1 MEMNR
6 QDQRLFFDGCD
17 TVELAKKYGTPL
29 YLVSLSSIYEKVKQL
44 KSAFTDRY
52 ENTRIAYAAKAFLTK
67 GMVRIIDE
75 LDLCLDVVSGGE
87 LDCALRAGFPPER
100 IEFNGNN
107 KLPWE
112 IDLAVKS
119 GVGRLIIDGFN
130 ELDGIIESA
139 KKHHRTVPVLIR
151 LTPGVSA
158 DSHDYIVTGKKDSK
172 FGFPVDSPAL
182 YRTIE
187 QAIESEYTDFLGF
200 HFHIGSQL
208 ESNEVYLDSLDIV
221 FELLKKLRK
230 ERGFVSKELNI
241 GGGFGIRYTEE
252 DDPKPFD
259 YFFTPV
265 MEKIDA
271 FFKEEGM
278 PRPEIVTEP
287 GRSLIGEA
295 GRTLYTVGSIKEIA
309 GLRRYVMI
317 DGGMNDN
324 IRPALYQAKY
334 HVVNAS
340 KYDQEPTELS
350 TVSGKICESGDILA
364 KDVLLAPTEPGDI
377 LAFYS
382 TGAYGYS
389 MASNYNKI
397 PVPAV
402 VLLYKGKD
410 ELMVKRQTLEELH
423 RNDLIPEMISR
434 L

>member
-1 MEMNR
+1 MSEKH
-6 QDQRLFFDGCD
+6 LFFDGCD
-17 TVELAKKYGTPL
+17 TVALAQKYGTPL
-29 YLVSLSSIYEKVKQL
+29 YLVSLSDIEEKVRQL
-44 KSAFTDRY
+44 KDAFTERY
-52 ENTRIAYAAKAFLTK
+52 ENTRIAYAGKAFLTK
-67 GMVRIIDE
+67 GMVRIIDR

-87 LDCALRAGFPPER
+87 LDCALQAGFPPER

-112 IDLAVKS
+112 IDLAIKN
-119 GVGRLIIDGFN
+119 GVGRMIIDGFH
-130 ELDGIIESA
+130 ELDLIIESA
-139 KKHHRTVPVLIR
+139 KRHGYTVPVLIR

-172 FGFPVDSPAL
+172 FGFPIDSPAL
-182 YRTIE
+182 FETIE
-187 QAIESEYTDFLGF
+187 RAMDSEWTNLLGF

-208 ESNEVYLDSLDIV
+208 EDNKVYLDSLDIV
-221 FELLKKLRK
+221 FDLLRKLRK
-230 ERGFVSKELNI
+230 EKNFAPKELNI

-252 DDPKPFD
+252 SNPKPFD

-265 MEKIDA
+265 MEKIEN
-271 FFKEEGM
+271 FFQQEKL
-278 PRPEIVTEP
+278 PRPHVVTEP

-295 GRTLYTVGSIKEIA
+295 GRTLYTVGSMKEIP
-309 GLRRYVMI
+309 GLRHYVLI

-340 KYDQEPTELS
+340 KFDEEPSELY
-350 TVSGKICESGDILA
+350 TIAGKICESGDILA
-364 KDVLLAPTEPGDI
+364 KDVLLPPTKPGDI

-382 TGAYGYS
+382 TGAYNHS

-397 PVPAV
+397 PIPAV
-402 VLLYKGKD
+402 VLLYQGKD
-410 ELMVKRQTLEELH
+410 ELLVKRQNLEELH
-423 RNDLIPEMISR
+423 QNDLIPKLVQE

>member
-1 MEMNR
+1 MTNLH
-6 QDQRLFFDGCD
+6 LFFDGCD
-17 TVELAKKYGTPL
+17 TVELANKYGTPL
-29 YLVSLSSIYEKVKQL
+29 YLISLSSIYKKVREL
-44 KSAFTDRY
+44 KDGFTDRY
-52 ENTRIAYAAKAFLTK
+52 ENTRIAYAGKAFLTK
-67 GMVRIIDE
+67 GMVRIIDSFG
-75 LDLCLDVVSGGE
+75 LSLDVVSGGE
-87 LDCALRAGFPPER
+87 LDCALSADFPPER

-112 IDLAVKS
+112 IDLAVKN

-130 ELDGIIESA
+130 ELELIIQSA
-139 KKHHRTVPVLIR
+139 QKYEVTVPVLIR
-151 LTPGVSA
+151 LTPGVAA

-172 FGFPVDSPAL
+172 FGFPLDSPEL
-182 YRTIE
+182 FDTID
-187 QAIESEYTDFLGF
+187 QAMANPLIDFLGF

-221 FELLKKLRK
+221 FDLLRKLRDEK
-230 ERGFVSKELNI
+230 SFVSRELNI

-252 DDPKPFD
+252 NDPKPFD

-265 MEKIDA
+265 MEKIEA
-271 FFKEEGM
+271 FFEKEAM
-278 PRPEIVTEP
+278 PRPAVVTEP
-287 GRSLIGEA
+287 GRSIIGEA
-295 GRTLYTVGSIKEIA
+295 GITLYTVGSIKEIP

-340 KYDQEPTELS
+340 RYDEKPTELS

-364 KDVLLAPTEPGDI
+364 KDILLAPTKPGDI

-397 PVPAV
+397 PIPAV
-402 VLLYKGKD
+402 VLLSEGKD
-410 ELMVKRQTLEELH
+410 ELMVRRQTVEELH
-423 RNDLIPEMISR
+423 RNDLIPE
-434 L
+434 LAGKK